1 MTDQRLFLE
10 QIIKALCHAG
20 IPYMIS
26 GSIGSSFHGL
36 PRATN
41 DADIVIDPT
50 PNQITSFVKSLGPEY
65 YVSEQAAAEAVEN
78 RSMFN
83 VIHMQSGCKAD
94 LIICKKRSF
103 SREEFARRIPVHFL
117 GIKACILTPEDS
129 ILSKLEWNKG
139 RRSENQW
146 KDALG
151 VLKIQ
156 KDNLDFNYLKK
167 WAAELGINDVL
178 DRLIGE
184 SEK

>member
-1 MTDQRLFLE
+1 M
-10 QIIKALCHAG
+10 
-20 IPYMIS
+20 
-26 GSIGSSFHGL
+26 
-36 PRATN
+36 
-41 DADIVIDPT
+41 
-50 PNQITSFVKSLGPEY
+50 
-65 YVSEQAAAEAVEN
+65 
-78 RSMFN
+78 
-83 VIHMQSGCKAD
+83 
-94 LIICKKRSF
+94 
-103 SREEFARRIPVHFL
+103 HFL

-167 WAAELGINDVL
+167 WAAELGIDDVL
-178 DRLIGE
+178 DRLIEE